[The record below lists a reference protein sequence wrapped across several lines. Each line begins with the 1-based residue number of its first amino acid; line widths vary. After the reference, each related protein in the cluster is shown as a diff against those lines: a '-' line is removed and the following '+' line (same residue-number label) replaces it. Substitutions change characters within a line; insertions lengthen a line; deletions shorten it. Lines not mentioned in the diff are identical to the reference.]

1 MTTES
6 SPLASLHGGQ
16 LRLALEWQA
25 AAVGTL
31 LQAQQRQ
38 AQILMMWQKS
48 MAAASQ
54 DLWDRWVCRFGGGV
68 PLDG

>member
-6 SPLASLHGGQ
+6 SPVPPLCGGQ
-16 LRLALEWQA
+16 LRSAFEWQA
-25 AAVGTL
+25 AAVVTL

-38 AQILMMWQKS
+38 AQVLLTWHKS
-48 MAAASQ
+48 MAAISQ

>member
-1 MTTES
+1 MTES
-6 SPLASLHGGQ
+6 APVPSLRDGH
-16 LRLALEWQA
+16 LSLALEWQA
-25 AAVGTL
+25 AAIGTL

-38 AQILMMWQKS
+38 AGILLIWQKS
-48 MAAASQ
+48 MAAVGQ

>member
-1 MTTES
+1 MTPETS
-6 SPLASLHGGQ
+6 LAPSLRDGH
-16 LRLALEWQA
+16 LRLVLEWQA

-38 AQILMMWQKS
+38 AQILLAWQKS
-48 MAAASQ
+48 MAEIGQ
-54 DLWDRWVCRFGGGV
+54 DLWDRWACRFGGGV

>member
-1 MTTES
+1 MTES
-6 SPLASLHGGQ
+6 APVPSLRDGHLNLAF
-16 LRLALEWQA
+16 EWQA
-25 AAVGTL
+25 AAIGTL

-38 AQILMMWQKS
+38 AGILLMWQKS
-48 MAAASQ
+48 MAAVGQ

>member
-1 MTTES
+1 
-6 SPLASLHGGQ
+6 
-16 LRLALEWQA
+16 LALEWQA
-25 AAVGTL
+25 AAIGTL

-38 AQILMMWQKS
+38 AGILLIWQKS
-48 MAAASQ
+48 MAAVGQ

>member
-1 MTTES
+1 MTENAPV
-6 SPLASLHGGQ
+6 PLLRDAP
-16 LRLALEWQA
+16 LRLAVEWQA
-25 AAVGTL
+25 AAIGTL

-38 AQILMMWQKS
+38 AGVLLMWQKS
-48 MAAASQ
+48 MAAAGQ